1 MNKILISTVI
11 AFGLLLLDSPEAAA
25 HEETYSQ
32 YASHNIDKSVRKSA
46 SRDRYRDEYRRDHHK
61 TTPTRAKKMPRWL
74 KKDRSFRRWYEHT
87 QLQRVRTLSWNQ
99 LFDIY
104 RWEYSYFRS
113 RRHY

>member
-32 YASHNIDKSVRKSA
+32 YTSHNIDKSVRKSA
-46 SRDRYRDEYRRDHHK
+46 SRDRYRDEYRRDNRK

-74 KKDRSFRRWYEHT
+74 KEDRSFRRWYEHT
-87 QLQRVRTLSWNQ
+87 QLQRIRTLSWNQ

-113 RRHY
+113 RRY